1 MADWTGNSVSVFKT
15 LSASNHCGMDRAEH
29 DYYAT
34 DPVAA
39 EWLLK
44 IEPEL
49 ADTIWECACG
59 ENSISEVFR
68 RNGKSVRCSDLVVR
82 QEGIEQLDFLLCT
95 EPMHGAD
102 IVTNP
107 PFKYAEEFVEKALSL
122 VDDGRYVCMF
132 LKLIFLEGKSR
143 RSLFE
148 KHPPVRVRVS
158 SSRIRCV
165 PNGDFSS
172 KESSAGCY
180 AWFV

>member
-1 MADWTGNSVSVFKT
+1 
-15 LSASNHCGMDRAEH
+15 MDRAEH

-49 ADTIWECACG
+49 SDTIWECACG
-59 ENSISEVFR
+59 ENSLSEVFR
-68 RNGKSVRCSDLVVR
+68 RHGKSVRCSDLVVR
-82 QEGIEQLDFLLCT
+82 QEGIEQLDFLSCT
-95 EPMHGAD
+95 EPMPCSD

-107 PFKYAEEFVEKALSL
+107 PFKCAKEFVEKALSL

-143 RSLFE
+143 RSLF
-148 KHPPVRVRVS
+148 
-158 SSRIRCV
+158 
-165 PNGDFSS
+165 
-172 KESSAGCY
+172 
-180 AWFV
+180 